1 MIISVQSAY
10 EWNLRQDLIFV
21 DCRFDL
27 QDPEKGKV
35 SYAHEHIPG
44 AVYMDLEKDLSGE
57 IKETGGR
64 HPLPDLN
71 QFLDTL
77 KQAGI
82 NDQSI
87 VIAYDD
93 NHAFASRFVWLLK
106 AIGHE
111 EAYVLDGGLSAWKE
125 AGLST
130 TDEVP
135 INHKIEKEQSWRLV
149 QSLIATQS
157 DVQHYIQKENVALID
172 SRSHDRY
179 TGQHEPIDKKAGH
192 IPTALN
198 YDWTALFENGF
209 FKHNEQLQKHFEVLN
224 EYSQIVVYCGSGVT
238 AAPNVIALW
247 QAGFSN
253 VLLYVGS
260 FSDWIT
266 NDSNQIKTGNQ
277 P

>member
-1 MIISVQSAY
+1 MQSAY
-10 EWNLRQDLIFV
+10 EWNLNQDLIFV

-35 SYAHEHIPG
+35 SYTQEHIPG
-44 AVYMDLEKDLSGE
+44 AVYMDLEKDLSGKV
-57 IKETGGR
+57 KETGGR

-71 QFLDTL
+71 HFIDIL
-77 KQAGI
+77 KQSGI

-87 VIAYDD
+87 VIAYDE

-106 AIGHE
+106 AIGHK

-130 TDEVP
+130 TEEVTVS
-135 INHKIEKEQSWRLV
+135 NKIMIEQSWELE
-149 QSLIATQS
+149 QSLIATQT
-157 DVQHYIQKENVALID
+157 DVQHYISKREVVLID

-192 IPTALN
+192 IPTAIN
-198 YDWTALFENGF
+198 FDWTDLFENGF
-209 FKHNEQLQKHFEVLN
+209 FKHTDKLQKHFELLN
-224 EYSQIVVYCGSGVT
+224 DNSQIVVYCGSGVT

-247 QAGFSN
+247 QAGFTN
-253 VLLYVGS
+253 VQLYVGS

-266 NDSNQIKTGNQ
+266 NDNNQIKTGDQ